1 MNLNI
6 LFKIMLRGI
15 AKELSLQFIE
25 TERGVGNFISNGKK
39 SVGFTS
45 FVDMKWRLVI
55 LMSPEGRGA
64 PINLGKYTRE
74 ELEERNSKAR
84 RAIIA
89 KLKNLEFL

>member
-1 MNLNI
+1 MEKLMNLNI

-45 FVDMKWRLVI
+45 FVDMK
-55 LMSPEGRGA
+55 
-64 PINLGKYTRE
+64 
-74 ELEERNSKAR
+74 
-84 RAIIA
+84 
-89 KLKNLEFL
+89 